1 MPGRPPKD
9 WMRSCVAGVEAGGSA
24 MDPGAVCG
32 ATWQRKT
39 RGEKAAMVAAE
50 GRSMAKKKK
59 SKKHHGKKHAKK
71 HHPKKHHAKRGKS
84 HLKHHRCAMC
94 GHAASHGKAGC
105 LHRSASGIFCSC
117 KHR

>member
-9 WMRSCVAGVEAGGSA
+9 WMRSCVAGVSASGGA
-24 MDPGAVCG
+24 MYPGAVCA
-32 ATWQRKT
+32 ATWQRKS

-59 SKKHHGKKHAKK
+59 KKAHGKKHPKKTHAKK
-71 HHPKKHHAKRGKS
+71 RHGKKHVKAHK
-84 HLKHHRCAMC
+84 CPMC
-94 GHAASHGKAGC
+94 RHTARHDAKAGC
-105 LHRSASGIFCSC
+105 LHRSASGVFCTC